1 MTTESEPL
9 PVINDE
15 DENLDSYERY
25 FPPKLAALV
34 GNGALP
40 SDLSFLGEEVNR
52 QSQKVRC
59 DVYCDV
65 FPLDL

>member
-9 PVINDE
+9 PVITDE

-34 GNGALP
+34 GALP

-52 QSQKVRC
+52 QSQKVR
-59 DVYCDV
+59 VYRDI